1 MATTD
6 FSFESFPKLNLPP
19 VELRVNREG
28 GILKVY
34 DSLRKKFVALT
45 PEEFVR
51 QHFVSWLISS
61 LHYPPS
67 LMTNEIGIDLNGT
80 KKRCDSVVFNP
91 DGTPLTIVEY
101 KAPDVKITQQVFE
114 QIARYNIV
122 LKARYL
128 VVSNGLNHYCCVMDY
143 KNDSYQFIPAI
154 PDYREMKYNLNQN

>member
-1 MATTD
+1 MA
-6 FSFESFPKLNLPP
+6 
-19 VELRVNREG
+19 
-28 GILKVY
+28 
-34 DSLRKKFVALT
+34 
-45 PEEFVR
+45 
-51 QHFVSWLISS
+51 
-61 LHYPPS
+61 
-67 LMTNEIGIDLNGT
+67 NEIGIDLNGT

-143 KNDSYQFIPAI
+143 KNDYYQFIPEI
-154 PDYREMKYNLNQN
+154 TDYREMKYNLNQN